1 MRKKVFCVILQR
13 KRNSVEKMK
22 NSKEENNRS
31 EAKQKIV
38 EATLELFFKHGIKD
52 VKMDDIASHISVSKR
67 TIYELFTDK
76 EILVAEALKHHQQ
89 IMHAK
94 AREIIK
100 GSTDIFDVILSLYNL
115 YFDNLKNINKKF
127 FTDLDR
133 YPDVRNRNKE
143 RDKRNEK
150 KFIAWMEEG
159 RRQGLFRED
168 ADFKILAFIL
178 KRDLELIMTIN
189 KQTPDNELSNYTPDQ
204 LGRLLILFYLRGIA
218 TAKGREKIEEFIKS
232 NK

>member
-1 MRKKVFCVILQR
+1 MR
-13 KRNSVEKMK
+13 
-22 NSKEENNRS
+22 NSKEDTNRS
-31 EAKQKIV
+31 DAKQKIV

-76 EILVAEALKHHQQ
+76 EVLITETLKHHQHLL
-89 IMHAK
+89 HAE
-94 AREIIK
+94 ARKMIK
-100 GSTDIFDVILSLYNL
+100 DSKDIFDLILSLYNL
-115 YFDNLKNINKKF
+115 YFNNLKNINKKF

-133 YPDVRNRNKE
+133 YPEVRNRNKE

-159 RRQGLFRED
+159 RKQGLFRED

-189 KQTPDNELSNYTPDQ
+189 KQTPDNELGNYTPDQ

-218 TAKGREKIEEFIKS
+218 TAKGREKIKEFIEK